1 MTTIPLFR
9 LRSAFAVKTV
19 ATMPTPFLRWNSH
32 HYYYLFNP
40 IKSHWYLNTDH
51 PFFVISKQV
60 SETYYQWGEFC
71 RTWKS
76 SQIPTTTV
84 AAGSLTFTF
93 FTFTDS
99 LSQFHFNRFTFTD
112 SLSQIHF
119 HRFTFTF
126 SLSLSYFHLF
136 TFTDS
141 NNNSCSWIFC
151 ESRCQRTPHSYSLT
165 QPPNLNNH
173 FHLLVKSFTF
183 TRGKDSLFCKYVL
196 LNFFCCTYFL
206 LL

>member
-99 LSQFHFNRFTFTD
+99 LSQ
-112 SLSQIHF
+112 IH
-119 HRFTFTF
+119 
-126 SLSLSYFHLF
+126 FHLF
-136 TFTDS
+136 TFTFILS
-141 NNNSCSWIFC
+141 PF
-151 ESRCQRTPHSYSLT
+151 
-165 QPPNLNNH
+165 H
-173 FHLLVKSFTF
+173 FHRFQQQQ
-183 TRGKDSLFCKYVL
+183 
-196 LNFFCCTYFL
+196 L
-206 LL
+206 LLDLLRVTLPAHSSLLFSHSASKSEQPFSSSCEKFYFHSWKRFPLL